1 MTQRDM
7 LQREVEILEAVIRQ
21 NESVLASKTMSED
34 DREALERQMAI
45 RITHRNVLRK
55 QLDHHPSNASSA
67 LRLV

>member
-1 MTQRDM
+1 M

-34 DREALERQMAI
+34 DRWALERQMAI
-45 RITHRNVLRK
+45 RIAHRNVLRK
-55 QLDHHPSNASSA
+55 QLDRRPSNAVGA